1 MKKKL
6 LFLVL
11 GTVLLV
17 SGCSAKDEAQEVTES
32 VQEEV
37 TQTVIAES
45 TTEEVTQTVI
55 AESMLEEEVQT
66 VIEETVEETTIVEE
80 TVTQIQETDIIEEN
94 MSSEMTIEEI
104 MQLAEKGILATQE
117 LKVDDLLSYTNMEA
131 MYCLGNGIPFNE
143 AENKVQIEALINDPT
158 ANLGIV
164 GYYSLL
170 ENVDVYD
177 AVLLETEELE
187 ALNQFIAGQVNTV
200 NSEIVNY
207 TVEKAYKVKVSYD
220 GIEEEN
226 YAEGDEP
233 YLLVFYV
240 NGRWELDLFIEVM
253 REMYQALS
261 DLESL
266 MQMAE

>member
-6 LFLVL
+6 LLLVL

-17 SGCSAKDEAQEVTES
+17 SGCSAKDTTQVVTES
-32 VQEEV
+32 TVEEAA
-37 TQTVIAES
+37 QTVIAES
-45 TTEEVTQTVI
+45 V
-55 AESMLEEEVQT
+55 LEEEDT
-66 VIEETVEETTIVEE
+66 A
-80 TVTQIQETDIIEEN
+80 
-94 MSSEMTIEEI
+94 SSEMTSEEI
-104 MQLAEKGILATQE
+104 MQLAEAGILATQE
-117 LKVDDLLSYTNMEA
+117 LKVDDLLTYTNIEA
-131 MYCLGNGIPFNE
+131 MYCLGNGIPFGE
-143 AENKVQIEALINDPT
+143 AGNKEKIEALTNDPT
-158 ANLGIV
+158 ANLGIIE
-164 GYYSLL
+164 YYALL

-177 AVLLETEELE
+177 AMLLESKELE
-187 ALNQFIAGQVNTV
+187 ELNQFIVNQINIT
-200 NSEIVNY
+200 NSEIINY

-240 NGRWELDLFIEVM
+240 NGRWELDLYIEVM

-261 DLESL
+261 DLEAM